1 MISPGFIG
9 TSSRASEDLHEQI
22 INLTDSSMC
31 SLLKSSDNDFT
42 TSDADEDEKD
52 CAPPRPT
59 LPDPFWLTAVDFT
72 PQLTLG
78 YQIKLKNLTDVL
90 KRDHD
95 FLKKMT
101 QPNQVKEQ
109 LAQLYRE
116 LEETGEAIKPLL
128 ETDLTT
134 SCTSSSS
141 YSAGEESEDTYINNQ
156 KQRQVRFERYAIIY
170 GEDSPMPPSLKK
182 STNRKDPAN

>member
-1 MISPGFIG
+1 M
-9 TSSRASEDLHEQI
+9 
-22 INLTDSSMC
+22 
-31 SLLKSSDNDFT
+31 
-42 TSDADEDEKD
+42 
-52 CAPPRPT
+52 
-59 LPDPFWLTAVDFT
+59 
-72 PQLTLG
+72 
-78 YQIKLKNLTDVL
+78 L

-116 LEETGEAIKPLL
+116 LEETGELFFFSLSLLNFFKNFQYFSLGEAIKPLL

-156 KQRQVRFERYAIIY
+156 KQRQVCTVYT
-170 GEDSPMPPSLKK
+170 DKWL
-182 STNRKDPAN
+182 